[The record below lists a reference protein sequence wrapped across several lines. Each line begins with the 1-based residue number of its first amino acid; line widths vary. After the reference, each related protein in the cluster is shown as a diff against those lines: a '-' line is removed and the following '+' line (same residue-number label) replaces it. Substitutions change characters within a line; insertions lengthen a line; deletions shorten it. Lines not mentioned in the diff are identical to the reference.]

1 MTEAF
6 KSFIA
11 KNQLCTGQQK
21 ILLAVSGGIDSVV
34 MTDLFYKAGY
44 ECIILHC
51 NFGLRGEESEG
62 DEAFVRSLS
71 ASYELPVYVKRFNT
85 GEYADENGISIQ
97 MAARELRYK
106 WFDEL
111 SDESGNDVI
120 ATAHNL
126 NDSVET
132 VLLNLSRGTGIKGL
146 TGIPMVNEKYIRPL
160 LFATRKEIL
169 DYGRDHH
176 LQYREDSSNASK
188 KYHRNKVRHDL
199 IPLFQEINPSFIR
212 TMSENIRRF
221 NESHTIY
228 RKEVLKKR
236 EDVFI
241 DKGTHIEVDIAAVE
255 ALQPRGSWL
264 YELFSEFGFSMDQC
278 LNIEKILKS
287 DSGKQFISPSHRLF
301 RDREKFLVF
310 KVEKTSFERYYIDS
324 PESKAALPF
333 SMDIEV
339 MDREDLDHF
348 PESENIA
355 CFDLDKINFP
365 LVLRKWQ
372 HGDYFFPLG
381 MEQMKKVSDF
391 YIDNKI
397 PLPVKNRIW
406 LLTSGKNIVWI
417 VGLRI
422 DNRFKITE
430 KTTQILKL
438 HLYDLDLH
446 ARDNLDSSK
455 SPLQ

>member
-11 KNQLCTGQQK
+11 KNHLCSDEQK

-34 MTDLFYKAGY
+34 MTDLFCNAGF

-71 ASYELPVYVKRFNT
+71 ASYELPVYVKKFKT
-85 GEYADENGISIQ
+85 GEYAEEKGISIQ
-97 MAARELRYK
+97 MAARELRYQ
-106 WFDEL
+106 WFDEI
-111 SDESGNDVI
+111 SNEPGNNVI

-126 NDSVET
+126 NDSIET
-132 VLLNLSRGTGIKGL
+132 VLLNMSRGTGIKGL
-146 TGIPMVNEKYIRPL
+146 TGIPIVNEKYIRPL
-160 LFATRKEIL
+160 LFATRMEIT
-169 DYGRDHH
+169 DYARKNH

-188 KYHRNKVRHDL
+188 KYRRNKVRHDL
-199 IPLFQEINPSFIR
+199 IPLFEEINPSFIR

-221 NESHTIY
+221 KESHTIY
-228 RKEVLKKR
+228 KKEVEKIR
-236 EDVFI
+236 NDIFI
-241 DKGTHIEVDIAAVE
+241 NRGTHIEVDIVSVA

-264 YELFSEFGFSMDQC
+264 YELFSEFGFSMEQC
-278 LNIEKILKS
+278 RNIEKILNA

-301 RDREKFLVF
+301 RDREKFLIF
-310 KVEKTSFERYYIDS
+310 EVEKTSFERYYIDS
-324 PESKAALPF
+324 PDSKAALPF

-339 MDREDLDHF
+339 MTRADLDSF
-348 PESENIA
+348 PESKDIA
-355 CFDLDKINFP
+355 CFDLDKLNFP
-365 LVLRKWQ
+365 LVLRRWQ

-406 LLTSGKNIVWI
+406 ILTSGKKIVWI

-430 KTTQILKL
+430 KTTHILKL
-438 HLYDLDLH
+438 HLYDRYLQASENWDLDKY
-446 ARDNLDSSK
+446 R
-455 SPLQ
+455 LQ